1 MDLKNR
7 GHMIQKTMIQTSP
20 AELESL
26 NGLVERVT
34 YHNPE
39 NGYCVLRVKVRGLRE
54 TQAVVGYTSSISVG
68 ESIQAMGEWSSNR
81 HYGPQFKAQFLKIV
95 SPTTEE
101 GIEKYLGS
109 GMIKGIGPTYAKKLV
124 QAFKT
129 DVFDVIEGSPEK
141 LETIEGIGPYRASL
155 IVKGWADQ
163 KMIRDIMIFLHQYGI
178 STSRAVRIYKTLG
191 NAAIQMIT
199 ENPYR
204 LAREIRGIGFLSA
217 DKIAEQVGITKDSLI
232 RCQAGLNHVLFEALN
247 KGHCYLPKSEL
258 LDQGQE
264 LLSVERDI
272 LEEAL
277 KTEVLSGELIEEMCQ
292 ETWGIFLKGIY
303 VAEKNTAFL
312 LKELN
317 RSSPSWGEIDMELAL
332 PWVEERLKIT
342 LSSSQ
347 KDALKIAVKSKT
359 VVITGGPG
367 VGKTTLVKSLL
378 EILRAKKLKILLCAP
393 TGRAAKR
400 LTESTGLEAKTLHRL
415 LEANPASGVF
425 KKCAEDP
432 LVCDILV
439 IDETSMVDISLMHSV
454 LKAIPQKAALILIGD
469 VDQLPSVGPGRVLY
483 DVIQS
488 QSLPVVKLTEIF
500 RQASGSHIIITA
512 HTVNRGK
519 MPDIPQKEDLSD
531 FYFIEVNTPEECVS
545 TLVETVSRYIP
556 KKWRYDPFT
565 EIQVLSPMNR
575 GGVGTRALNSE
586 LQNVLNPP
594 QHIKVERF
602 GWTYQINDKV
612 MQNSNNY
619 NKDVYNGD
627 IGFVKGINL
636 ETKEMIIRF
645 DMKEVLYEFDELDE
659 VVLAYATTIHK
670 AQGSEYPVVVIPLM
684 MQHYPMLKR
693 NLLYTGITRG
703 KNLVVLIGQKK
714 ALAMAI
720 KDSNTKARYTKL
732 GEWLS

>member
-1 MDLKNR
+1 M
-7 GHMIQKTMIQTSP
+7 
-20 AELESL
+20 
-26 NGLVERVT
+26 
-34 YHNPE
+34 
-39 NGYCVLRVKVRGLRE
+39 
-54 TQAVVGYTSSISVG
+54 
-68 ESIQAMGEWSSNR
+68 
-81 HYGPQFKAQFLKIV
+81 
-95 SPTTEE
+95 
-101 GIEKYLGS
+101 
-109 GMIKGIGPTYAKKLV
+109 
-124 QAFKT
+124 
-129 DVFDVIEGSPEK
+129 
-141 LETIEGIGPYRASL
+141 
-155 IVKGWADQ
+155 
-163 KMIRDIMIFLHQYGI
+163 
-178 STSRAVRIYKTLG
+178 
-191 NAAIQMIT
+191 
-199 ENPYR
+199 
-204 LAREIRGIGFLSA
+204 
-217 DKIAEQVGITKDSLI
+217 
-232 RCQAGLNHVLFEALN
+232 LFESLN

-258 LDQGQE
+258 LDLGEE
-264 LLSVERDI
+264 LLNVERDI

-277 KTEVLSGELIEEMCQ
+277 RSEVLSGELIEERCQ
-292 ETWGIFLKGIY
+292 ETLGIFLKGIY
-303 VAEKNTAFL
+303 FAEKNTAFL

-317 RSSPSWGEIDMELAL
+317 GSSPSWGEIDMDIAL

-347 KDALKIAVKSKT
+347 KEALKMAIKSKA

-378 EILRAKKLKILLCAP
+378 DILSSKKLKILLCAP

-454 LKAIPQKAALILIGD
+454 LKAVPKKAALILIGD

-500 RQASGSHIIITA
+500 RQASDSKIITTA
-512 HTVNRGK
+512 HRVNQGK
-519 MPDIPQKEDLSD
+519 MPYIPQQEELSD

-545 TLVETVSRYIP
+545 TLIETVSRSIP

-565 EIQVLSPMNR
+565 EVQVLSPMNR
-575 GGVGTRALNSE
+575 GSVGTRTLNLE
-586 LQNVLNPP
+586 LQNVLNSP
-594 QHIKVERF
+594 QQIKVERF
-602 GWTYQINDKV
+602 GWTYQVNEKV
-612 MQNSNNY
+612 MQITNNY

-627 IGFVKGINL
+627 IGFVKEINL

-645 DMKEVLYEFDELDE
+645 DVKEVVYEFDELDE
-659 VVLAYATTIHK
+659 IVLAYATTIHK

-693 NLLYTGITRG
+693 NLIYTGITRG
-703 KNLVVLIGQKK
+703 KNLVILIGQKK
-714 ALAMAI
+714 ALEMAI
-720 KDSNTKARYTKL
+720 KDSNTKVRYTKL
-732 GEWLS
+732 CEWLS

>member
-1 MDLKNR
+1 
-7 GHMIQKTMIQTSP
+7 
-20 AELESL
+20 
-26 NGLVERVT
+26 
-34 YHNPE
+34 
-39 NGYCVLRVKVRGLRE
+39 
-54 TQAVVGYTSSISVG
+54 
-68 ESIQAMGEWSSNR
+68 MGR
-81 HYGPQFKAQFLKIV
+81 K
-95 SPTTEE
+95 
-101 GIEKYLGS
+101 
-109 GMIKGIGPTYAKKLV
+109 
-124 QAFKT
+124 
-129 DVFDVIEGSPEK
+129 
-141 LETIEGIGPYRASL
+141 
-155 IVKGWADQ
+155 
-163 KMIRDIMIFLHQYGI
+163 
-178 STSRAVRIYKTLG
+178 
-191 NAAIQMIT
+191 
-199 ENPYR
+199 
-204 LAREIRGIGFLSA
+204 
-217 DKIAEQVGITKDSLI
+217 
-232 RCQAGLNHVLFEALN
+232 
-247 KGHCYLPKSEL
+247 
-258 LDQGQE
+258 
-264 LLSVERDI
+264 
-272 LEEAL
+272 
-277 KTEVLSGELIEEMCQ
+277 
-292 ETWGIFLKGIY
+292 
-303 VAEKNTAFL
+303 
-312 LKELN
+312 
-317 RSSPSWGEIDMELAL
+317 
-332 PWVEERLKIT
+332 RLKIT

-347 KDALKIAVKSKT
+347 KDALKIAIKSKA

-454 LKAIPQKAALILIGD
+454 LKALPQKAALILIGD

-483 DVIQS
+483 DIIQS

-512 HTVNRGK
+512 HTVNQGK
-519 MPDIPQKEDLSD
+519 MPYIPQQEELSD
-531 FYFIEVNTPEECVS
+531 FYFVEVNTPEECVS
-545 TLVETVSRYIP
+545 TLIETVSRYIP

-602 GWTYQINDKV
+602 GWTYQVNDKV
-612 MQNSNNY
+612 MQISNNY

-627 IGFVKGINL
+627 IGFVKEINL

-645 DMKEVLYEFDELDE
+645 DLKEVLYEFDELDE

-703 KNLVVLIGQKK
+703 KNLVVLIG
-714 ALAMAI
+714 
-720 KDSNTKARYTKL
+720 
-732 GEWLS
+732 